1 LDRCGQRQ
9 LGQRLE
15 TVVALELWPRGCSAS
30 YGLTPEREEVD
41 VVVLDPLNRR
51 LDLPAGVRLIPA
63 LEWLLELGCWCR
75 GRHLWGFGLGSQRQA
90 IGAACPQLAG
100 ELAAAGPTEEHQ
112 QGSPHPQAG
121 EHGDI
126 GEPENG

>member
-1 LDRCGQRQ
+1 MRLRQSNPRKVYPIDPGLIDLFDRRGQRQ

-63 LEWLLELGCWCR
+63 LEWLLELG
-75 GRHLWGFGLGSQRQA
+75 
-90 IGAACPQLAG
+90 
-100 ELAAAGPTEEHQ
+100 
-112 QGSPHPQAG
+112 
-121 EHGDI
+121 
-126 GEPENG
+126 